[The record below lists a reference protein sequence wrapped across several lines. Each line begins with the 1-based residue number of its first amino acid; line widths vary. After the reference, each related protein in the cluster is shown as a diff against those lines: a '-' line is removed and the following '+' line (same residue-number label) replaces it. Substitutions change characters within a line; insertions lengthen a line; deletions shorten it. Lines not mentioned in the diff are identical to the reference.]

1 MFLVLLGQ
9 NRRGESEAQNMA
21 PESEQNRA
29 VTWRT
34 TDFQNAESG
43 NQPVRQMLKNDALPV

>member
-1 MFLVLLGQ
+1 MFLALLGQ

-29 VTWRT
+29 VTCRT

>member
-9 NRRGESEAQNMA
+9 NRRGESEAQNIA

-29 VTWRT
+29 VTCRT

>member
-1 MFLVLLGQ
+1 MLLGQ